1 MKVLLRRDVANVGLA
16 GDVVE
21 VKQGYARNYLFP
33 QRLGVEP
40 TALNLKQVEEDK
52 RRAAE
57 ERKKVREALQ
67 REAKRLEG
75 VEVTISA
82 ACNPEGH
89 LYGSVGPRE
98 ISAALRDEGH
108 AVEAKQVELRE
119 PIRQLDSVTVPITFA
134 EDLKVE
140 IKVWVV
146 REGGAGEL
154 EEQTST
160 AAEETDDADA
170 AGSAGDVGG

>member
-57 ERKKVREALQ
+57 ERKKVREALE
-67 REAKRLEG
+67 REAKRMG
-75 VEVTISA
+75 NVEVTISA
-82 ACNPEGH
+82 VCNPEGH

-98 ISAALRDEGH
+98 ISAALRDEGY
-108 AVEAKQVELRE
+108 AVDAKQIELRE
-119 PIRQLDSVTVPITFA
+119 PIRQLDSVTVPIVFA
-134 EDLKVE
+134 EDLKIEV
-140 IKVWVV
+140 KVWVV
-146 REGGAGEL
+146 REGAASEFEAESSAVDEEADHADTAGN
-154 EEQTST
+154 
-160 AAEETDDADA
+160 
-170 AGSAGDVGG
+170 AGDVGA